1 MKTICYQ
8 FSENNSKLNMELYIT
23 EISITNSKE
32 GNLTPKSN
40 LFVSNLSRT
49 SKKRKY
55 IFNIIMTY
63 PEIKYF
69 LFKIIELYVY
79 IMILVYNKLSQLY
92 NIVSFICEIY
102 LSSIYMMV
110 VTNSTIRIKSKE
122 EEHVT
127 SLLQNLKWR

>member
-49 SKKRKY
+49 SKKRKC

-63 PEIKYF
+63 PEIECF
-69 LFKIIELYVY
+69 LFKIIERYVY

-92 NIVSFICEIY
+92 NIV
-102 LSSIYMMV
+102 
-110 VTNSTIRIKSKE
+110 
-122 EEHVT
+122 
-127 SLLQNLKWR
+127 